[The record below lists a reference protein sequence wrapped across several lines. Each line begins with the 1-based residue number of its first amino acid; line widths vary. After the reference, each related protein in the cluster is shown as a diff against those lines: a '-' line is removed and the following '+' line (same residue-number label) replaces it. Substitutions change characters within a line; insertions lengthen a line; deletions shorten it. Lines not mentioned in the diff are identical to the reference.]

1 MFIDYAK
8 ITVISGNGGP
18 GAVSFHRA
26 KFVPKGGPDGGDGG
40 RGGDLIFQADS
51 SLSTLQDFKYKR
63 KYNAENGK
71 SGSGNNRSGR
81 GGKSV
86 IVRVPPGTVIK
97 DAESGGMLLDM
108 VAPGVKTVLL
118 EGGIGGKGNARF
130 ATSTNRA
137 PRHAQPGIS
146 GHSLDIILE
155 LKSMADV
162 GLVGL
167 PNAGKSTLLASVSA
181 ARPRVA
187 DYPFTTLQPQLGI
200 VEYAPYKSFVMADI
214 PGLIENAHIGKGL
227 GHYFLRHIERTSVLL
242 YMVDVSD
249 ADPAATL
256 KLLQKEL
263 SAHDPELRRKPSLV
277 LITKSDLITPDF
289 QPAVDEEEDPAL
301 TAMVP
306 YPEMEH
312 DFLISAATRN
322 GIKKLVQRIGLLV
335 EKERADREIEYKH
348 VNYLN
353 SELLGKILAPS
364 L

>member
-8 ITVISGNGGP
+8 IEVCSGNGGA
-18 GAVSFHRA
+18 GSVSFHRA
-26 KFVPKGGPDGGDGG
+26 KFVAKGGPDGGDGG
-40 RGGDLIFQADS
+40 RGGDLIFQADT

-63 KYNAENGK
+63 KYVADSGK
-71 SGSGNNRSGR
+71 PGSGNNRSGR

-86 IVRVPPGTVIK
+86 VVRVPPGTVVK
-97 DAESGGMLLDM
+97 DAESGDVLMDV
-108 VAPGVKTVLL
+108 VAPGLKSVLL

-137 PRHAQPGIS
+137 PRYAQAGIS
-146 GHSLDIILE
+146 GHSLRIILE

-167 PNAGKSTLLASVSA
+167 PNAGKSTLLSSVSA

-242 YMVDVSD
+242 YLVDVSD

-256 KLLQKEL
+256 RLLQKEL
-263 SAHDPELRRKPSLV
+263 YAHDPELRRKPSLV
-277 LITKSDLITPDF
+277 LMSKSDLITPDA
-289 QPAVDEEEDPAL
+289 QLPVGDDNDDPAL
-301 TAMVP
+301 TSLVP
-306 YPEMEH
+306 YPEAKH
-312 DFLISAATRN
+312 DFLISAATRS
-322 GIKKLVQRIGLLV
+322 GIKELIQKVGLLV
-335 EKERADREIEYKH
+335 EKEKAEMDVEYKH
-348 VNYLN
+348 ENYIN
-353 SELLGKILAPS
+353 SALLKKMLA